1 MSLTNI
7 KRLSQ
12 LLMLDSVL
20 CSQTEGFVYNTAGYY
35 AYREKR
41 VPGIPRASRER
52 EKHTL
57 KLLFVLEHREIHKS
71 QHWAAL
77 TQVSEE
83 QHSNRASGMVEVHQ
97 P

>member
-1 MSLTNI
+1 
-7 KRLSQ
+7 
-12 LLMLDSVL
+12 MLDSVL
-20 CSQTEGFVYNTAGYY
+20 CSQTEGFVYNNTGYY

-57 KLLFVLEHREIHKS
+57 KLLFILEHREIHKS
-71 QHWAAL
+71 TRAAL

-97 P
+97 L